1 MNVCILGWYGT
12 ETLGDRAIL
21 DGIIKIFDA
30 KQNNNKYFLGSLIPF
45 FSERTLYLDYDCYSL
60 HKKNDIEIFCE
71 KDIHSLKK
79 YILNS
84 DYVIMGGGPIMDI
97 FEILIIRKA
106 LKFAKKNN
114 IKTGLI
120 GCGFGPFHNEYFKSV
135 AEDILKYSDVTIF
148 RDKIS
153 SQRATDCD
161 HTIKAITLSDPA
173 VISALAYKERN
184 VVKKE
189 DYVALNFRDTR
200 FKVYQDAIV
209 DLKNDL
215 YKLTY
220 DIAES
225 FPHVKMVPMHTFFW
239 GGDDR
244 SYMTEI
250 FLDRSISNVNI
261 LFEPQSLHELYRC
274 YSAAIGCVGM
284 RYHSVILQTILNGNN
299 VILDYTEGGTGK
311 ISGFMTELDNDFYNM
326 RYVNIYD
333 SNWLAES
340 DYVDILGS
348 KRYYDYSV
356 KCNELITNYMGE
368 MF

>member
-30 KQNNNKYFLGSLIPF
+30 KQNDNKFFLGSLIPF
-45 FSERTLYLDYDCYSL
+45 FSERTLYLDHDCYSL
-60 HKKNDIEIFCE
+60 HKKTDIEIFCE

-79 YILNS
+79 KILNS

-97 FEILIIRKA
+97 SEILIIRKA

-120 GCGFGPFHNEYFKSV
+120 GCGFGPFHNEFYKTV

-148 RDKIS
+148 RDKMS
-153 SQRATDCD
+153 SQRAANCN
-161 HTIKAITLSDPA
+161 HVIRAITLSDPA
-173 VISALAYKERN
+173 VISALVYKERYE
-184 VVKKE
+184 VKKE
-189 DYVALNFRDTR
+189 NYIAINFRDTR
-200 FKVYQDAIV
+200 FKVYQDAVI
-209 DLKNDL
+209 DLKDDL

-220 DIAES
+220 DIAGS
-225 FPHVKMVPMHTFFW
+225 FPYVKMVPMHTFFW

-244 SYMTEI
+244 SYMAEV
-250 FLDRSISNVNI
+250 LMDRSVSNVDV
-261 LFEPQSLHELYRC
+261 LFEPMSLYELYQC
-274 YSAAIGCVGM
+274 YSGAIGCVGM

-299 VILDYTEGGTGK
+299 IILDYTEDGAGK
-311 ISGFMTELDNDFYNM
+311 ISGFMAELDKDFYNM
-326 RYVNIYD
+326 RHVSIYD
-333 SNWLAES
+333 PNWLTGF

-348 KRYYDYSV
+348 KRYYDYSL
-356 KCNELITNYMGE
+356 KGNELIINYMGE